1 MEDQNLRKVLYE
13 KKSPVDLYRW
23 NDRNGKRL

>member
-13 KKSPVDLYRW
+13 KKSPVDIHRW
-23 NDRNGKRL
+23 NDRYGERL